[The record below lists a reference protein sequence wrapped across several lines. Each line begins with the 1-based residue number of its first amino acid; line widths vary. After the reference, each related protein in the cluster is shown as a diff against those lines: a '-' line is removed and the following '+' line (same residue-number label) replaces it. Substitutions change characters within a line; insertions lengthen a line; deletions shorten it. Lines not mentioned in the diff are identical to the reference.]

1 MGASQYISCKGNIN
15 MIKPLIKFSLIVIIA
30 HILTYYFA
38 GIIAQLALGAAEF
51 YPPSP
56 NAISYLKDPHD
67 FGLQLWLLPTQALRG
82 LFFAVALFP
91 FRKRILE
98 LGTLYGGLAVAGI
111 IFFVGFLAAS
121 GGMIEHLLF
130 FKEYP
135 IKFALIT
142 FVEVLIQ
149 ALLMGQIISRLNNKV

>member
-1 MGASQYISCKGNIN
+1 
-15 MIKPLIKFSLIVIIA
+15 MIKSFVKFSLIVIIA

-67 FGLQLWLLPTQALRG
+67 LGLQLWILPAQALRG
-82 LFFAVALFP
+82 LLFAVALFP
-91 FRKRILE
+91 FRKQILE

-111 IFFVGFLAAS
+111 IFIVGFVAAS
-121 GGMIEHLLF
+121 GGLIEHLVYF
-130 FKEYP
+130 NEYP

-149 ALLMGQIISRLNNKV
+149 ALLIGQIISRMNKKSMA

>member
-1 MGASQYISCKGNIN
+1 
-15 MIKPLIKFSLIVIIA
+15 MIKSLIKFSLIVIIA
-30 HILTYYFA
+30 HILTYFFA
-38 GIIAQLALGAAEF
+38 GIIAQQVLGAAEF

-67 FGLQLWLLPTQALRG
+67 LLIWLVPTAALRG
-82 LFFAVALFP
+82 LLFAVALFP

-98 LGTLYGGLAVAGI
+98 LGTLYGGLAVAGL
-111 IFFVGFLAAS
+111 IFIVGFVAAS
-121 GGMIEHLLF
+121 GGLIEHLLYF
-130 FKEYP
+130 NEYP